1 MTHNLNHLTLLRNK
15 TIKIISKSKTQINF
29 RLPTLDAYIVDSNLT
44 MLLNLME
51 VNLEEFKVEDKLPFK
66 NHYDLLVYLCFNGE
80 LQNNLVDILEE
91 YIIDLRIQDNGLFI
105 DIHRITPE
113 EFDFIIQAFKI
124 ALGLKNLEDI
134 AGKEEAVE
142 DEYEKKTK
150 AAEERLQRI
159 KKKGVKEQGPSTG
172 FEMDIV
178 IVGLIKEF
186 GFTMDQI
193 LLMNI
198 YTLLWFYKYV
208 WKIGAY
214 NIDTIAYGNGLIKKH
229 THYLD

>member
-15 TIKIISKSKTQINF
+15 EITIVSKTKTHITF
-29 RLPTLDAYIVDSNLT
+29 RVPTLDAYIVNSNLT
-44 MLLNLME
+44 MLLNLMQ
-51 VNLEEFKVEDKLPFK
+51 VNLDDFKVENEVPFK

-80 LQNNLVDILEE
+80 LQTNLVDVLEE
-91 YIIDLRIQDNGLFI
+91 YILHLRIQNNGLFI
-105 DIHRITPE
+105 DINRITAE
-113 EFDFIIQAFKI
+113 EFDFIIEAFQI
-124 ALGLKNLEDI
+124 ALGLKSLENML
-134 AGKEEAVE
+134 GEEGTIE
-142 DEYEKKTK
+142 DEYDRKSKE
-150 AAEERLQRI
+150 AENRVQRI
-159 KKKGVKEQGPSTG
+159 KKKGVKDQSASTG
-172 FEMDIV
+172 FEMDVV

-198 YTLLWFYKYV
+198 YTLLWFYRYV

-214 NIDTIAYGNGLIKKH
+214 NIETIAYGNGLIKKH